1 MEVELRKINL
11 VPENDPVLF
20 ISPTVWDFDNPQFDP
35 KQFNILMLENMVV
48 HEGLGLS
55 ANQIGIPF
63 QVFAMRVDDD
73 DHAIV
78 CYNPNIVKESE
89 ESISMKE
96 GCLSYPNLFLNIWR
110 SKEVVVEYQNADGEM
125 VDAHFDGLAARVFQ
139 HEMDHMK
146 GNTFLPKVSK
156 FALQSARKKQR
167 ILLRKEKRNGRTN

>member
-1 MEVELRKINL
+1 MELELRKINL
-11 VPENDPVLF
+11 VPETDPILF
-20 ISPTVWDFDNPQFDP
+20 MSPAVWDFDNPQFDP

-63 QVFAMRVDDD
+63 QVFAMRVDDSD
-73 DHAIV
+73 NAIV

-89 ESISMKE
+89 ELVLMKE
-96 GCLSYPNLFLNIWR
+96 GCLSYPNLFLNVR
-110 SKEVVVEYQNADGEM
+110 RPKEVVVEYQNADGEM
-125 VDAHFDGLAARVFQ
+125 VDAHFDGLAARIFH

-156 FALQSARKKQR
+156 FALQSARRKQR